1 MEKTDS
7 LSKALE
13 FFKKY
18 DQYIDSI
25 SYNGST
31 EDFTIEISL
40 TPNECDEFYS
50 AYLDVY
56 SDGSVSVHELKA
68 TCFGEPTDVIDINFL
83 NVLSDMGR
91 LWYNTIDG
99 GFKKFDESR

>member
-1 MEKTDS
+1 MEKVDT

-18 DQYIDSI
+18 DDYIDSI
-25 SYNGST
+25 SYNGSA
-31 EDFTIEISL
+31 EDFTLEISL
-40 TPNECDEFYS
+40 TQESDEFYS

-56 SDGSVSVHELKA
+56 NDGSVSVHELKA

-83 NVLSDMGR
+83 NILSDMGR
-91 LWYNTIDG
+91 LWYNTI
-99 GFKKFDESR
+99 KR